1 MAYTGYPTYP
11 QYYPQYQQMSPAQMS
26 GTFQQQNNSIIR
38 VQGMEAARAY
48 PIAPNSTVPLW
59 DSESQSIYI
68 KSADAS
74 GMPSLK
80 VIDYT
85 IRQDASKSAQN
96 AISNTGVQMPTIEDI
111 NALQRQID
119 TLKRQI
125 ESMGGI
131 SHESALSA
139 DATAKQ

>member
-11 QYYPQYQQMSPAQMS
+11 QYYPQYQQMSPTQMS
-26 GTFQQQNNSIIR
+26 ATYQQQNNSIIW

-48 PIAPNSTVPLW
+48 PVAPNSTLPLW

-74 GMPSLK
+74 GMPTMK
-80 VIDYT
+80 IIDYT
-85 IRQDASKSAQN
+85 IRQDASKTAQN
-96 AISNTGVQMPTIEDI
+96 AISNPNGQIPTKEDI

-119 TLKRQI
+119 SLKRQI
-125 ESMGGI
+125 DNIGGAANESTVQ
-131 SHESALSA
+131 S
-139 DATAKQ
+139 DATTAK